1 MVDDAWAMEALSQ
14 DLRDRVVAAWQRGEG
29 TKRELAKRFKLG
41 ERSVHRIMAR
51 WEATGST
58 AAQNPGGDRRGKFN
72 SDSREALRQMHEE
85 EPDATLER

>member
-29 TKRELAKRFKLG
+29 AKRELAKRFKIG
-41 ERSVHRIMAR
+41 ERSVHRILAR

-72 SDSREALRQMHEE
+72 SDTREALRQMHEE
-85 EPDATLER
+85 APDATLER